1 MVAAFSDPIVVNN
14 GSVFGFIGYSP
25 EFQRIVVAFRGSVD
39 VANWVT
45 NLKTTRTSYDLCDGC
60 SVHVG
65 FNQGYNSV
73 KSQVESAI
81 NVLRSKYP
89 SATVM
94 ITGHSLG
101 GALAV
106 MSAAHIQDKYS
117 LVEMLYTLGQ
127 PRVGNDKFAQFMG
140 TFVPETYRIVD
151 YADEIAHVPQSILGF
166 KHFGW

>member
-1 MVAAFSDPIVVNN
+1 
-14 GSVFGFIGYSP
+14 
-25 EFQRIVVAFRGSVD
+25 
-39 VANWVT
+39 
-45 NLKTTRTSYDLCDGC
+45 
-60 SVHVG
+60 
-65 FNQGYNSV
+65 
-73 KSQVESAI
+73 VEAAI
-81 NVLRSKYP
+81 NVLRGKYP
-89 SATVM
+89 QATVM
-94 ITGHSLG
+94 VTGHSLG

-151 YADEIAHVPQSILGF
+151 YADEIAHVPQSILGL